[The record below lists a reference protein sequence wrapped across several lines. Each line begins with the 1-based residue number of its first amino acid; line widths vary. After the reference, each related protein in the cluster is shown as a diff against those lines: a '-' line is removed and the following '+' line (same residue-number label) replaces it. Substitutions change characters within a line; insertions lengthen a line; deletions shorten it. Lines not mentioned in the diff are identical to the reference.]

1 VNNSRFNLEFE
12 IATRNVLKKY
22 SKIFKLNIKLYNLKN
37 LNFCKIKNGEYFM
50 CIAAPAQIVE
60 INDSDKIAVVDFG
73 GVRQQ
78 VKLDLVEGVEEG
90 RYVLVHS
97 GYAIEVMTD
106 EAAKESLEAWDE
118 LLKVLDEEDQ
128 QNL

>member
-1 VNNSRFNLEFE
+1 
-12 IATRNVLKKY
+12 
-22 SKIFKLNIKLYNLKN
+22 
-37 LNFCKIKNGEYFM
+37 M
-50 CIAAPAQIVE
+50 CIAAPAQVIE
-60 INDSDKIAVVDFG
+60 INDSDNMAVVDFG

-78 VKLDLVEGVEEG
+78 VKLDLLDDVEIG

-118 LLKVLDEEDQ
+118 LLKILDEEDEQ
-128 QNL
+128 VLNV